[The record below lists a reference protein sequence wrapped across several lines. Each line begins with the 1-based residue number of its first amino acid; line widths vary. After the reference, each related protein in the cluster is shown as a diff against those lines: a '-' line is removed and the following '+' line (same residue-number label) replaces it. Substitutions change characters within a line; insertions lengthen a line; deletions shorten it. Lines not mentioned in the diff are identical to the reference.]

1 MDFTVL
7 TDLQTGMEEFS
18 RGMSE
23 LGDRNLSPDGGL
35 CFSIDF
41 LQPQGPPEVPPP
53 LTTAPAARGASR
65 SPPAKHAGAEEV
77 RTEVKRPE
85 GQVRSPLLSS
95 VIQED
100 GSDYF
105 WSPKNTREETI
116 LSSRDTGNIKDRR
129 QMIFHKQQLK
139 LHPSGITAEFHHK

>member
-53 LTTAPAARGASR
+53 LTTVPAARGASR
-65 SPPAKHAGAEEV
+65 SPPAKHAGPEEV

-95 VIQED
+95 EL
-100 GSDYF
+100 F
-105 WSPKNTREETI
+105 RK
-116 LSSRDTGNIKDRR
+116 TGAA
-129 QMIFHKQQLK
+129 IFGPLKIHKK
-139 LHPSGITAEFHHK
+139 KRFSFISGHRGHKRSAANDFPQTTASEAASV

>member
-85 GQVRSPLLSS
+85 GQVRSPLLTL

-100 GSDYF
+100 GSSYF
-105 WSPKNTREETI
+105 WSPKNTHEETI
-116 LSSRDTGNIKDRR
+116 LFYLGDIKDRR
-129 QMIFHKQQLK
+129 QMIFHKQQQLR
-139 LHPSGITAEFHHK
+139 LHPSGIMAAFYHE